1 MSEKR
6 LNIRMSDSAYTE
18 LSRLAKARDK
28 SVSEL
33 IRDAL
38 ALEKY
43 VADTQDKGGR
53 ILIQQKGDAQPK
65 QILVLR

>member
-1 MSEKR
+1 
-6 LNIRMSDSAYTE
+6 
-18 LSRLAKARDK
+18 
-28 SVSEL
+28 L